1 MPLFPLKG
9 KACNSSCFTLRLTAC
24 RPHIRR
30 NSLFRS
36 RMRILA
42 PPVAIAL
49 MALSG
54 CGGAAA
60 TAGSTSPNGLQK
72 TTLNVAVVPAVDSAG
87 FFVALHQG
95 LFAKQGLT
103 VHYTPAVSS
112 DEVISQQIAGQYD
125 ITGGNYVSYIQHY
138 VDDHQP
144 LEIIAEGSVMT
155 QGTQAI
161 YTMPN
166 SKIKTLSGLKGHL
179 LGINAPLNINYLL
192 AASVLTENGIR
203 VSKVRFPAQPIP
215 FPKMA
220 AELAAGKIDAA
231 AMPEPFATAAEQQYG
246 AVELAD
252 LNQGATVQF
261 PIQGYVVT
269 KSWAA
274 QNPGTLRAFITAL
287 AQGQELAD
295 TSRASVEQAME
306 AISGGAPMGQ
316 IPPIVASV
324 MAVNIYPTAIDKVRI
339 QRVADVMYQFG
350 LLRARFT
357 APPGEAL
364 TTSAAVPRKRGP
376 TATRRPRGK

>member
-1 MPLFPLKG
+1 M
-9 KACNSSCFTLRLTAC
+9 
-24 RPHIRR
+24 
-30 NSLFRS
+30 
-36 RMRILA
+36 
-42 PPVAIAL
+42 
-49 MALSG
+49 
-54 CGGAAA
+54 AA
-60 TAGSTSPNGLQK
+60 TAGSTSPNGLEK

-103 VHYTPAVSS
+103 VNYTPSVSS
-112 DEVISQQIAGQYD
+112 NVSINQQLAGKFD

-144 LEIIAEGSVMT
+144 LEIIAEGSVMQ

-161 YTMPN
+161 YTMPG
-166 SKIKTLSGLKGHL
+166 SKIKTLSDLKGHM

-192 AASVLTENGIR
+192 AASVLIQNGIKLTE
-203 VSKVRFPAQPIP
+203 VNFPTAPIP

-220 AELAAGKIDAA
+220 GELAAGKIDAA
-231 AMPEPFATAAEQQYG
+231 AMPEPFATAAEQKYG

-252 LNQGATVQF
+252 LNQGATEQF

-269 KSWAA
+269 KSWAE
-274 QNPGTLRAFITAL
+274 QNPGTLRAFVTAL

-306 AISGGAPMGQ
+306 AISGGPPNGE

-324 MAVNIYPTAIDKVRI
+324 MAVNIYPTAIDKIRI

-350 LLRARFT
+350 LLHARFNVT
-357 APPGEAL
+357 PMI
-364 TTSAAVPRKRGP
+364 GP
-376 TATRRPRGK
+376 